1 MKKYVGY
8 MVAFVFGTYLWFV
21 LLPMWFNYSFP
32 TGGWDW
38 LGFVGVVGGL
48 FLSVWCLKK
57 QQELSVVPCLD
68 VDAYSTLDNNAQN
81 KVFRIFND
89 TDGRIYNDGYIILR
103 TPGKTEPDG
112 FRKSANI
119 KVTNKGLSTAFQV
132 CVYLYDLKSVKGL
145 ASLDEIATTPIDD
158 FYDKIDYKGYTYYEE
173 TDVDAEPVK
182 SESGW
187 LISPQYNLCANAGE
201 FNLVFDFSKVTQKYH
216 STAYDRYPWEYNTF
230 ILGGDVILIE
240 SDLLA
245 DALNALPQENRDIL
259 LMYWFLEMADREI
272 AERMNLARRTIN
284 NRRLKSYRLLKELMG
299 GDTDA

>member
-8 MVAFVFGTYLWFV
+8 MIAFVFGTYLWFT

-38 LGFVGVVGGL
+38 LGFVGVIGGL

-68 VDAYSTLDNNAQN
+68 VDAYSTLDDTAHN
-81 KVFRIFND
+81 KVFRRFND

-158 FYDKIDYKGYTYYEE
+158 FYDKIDYKGYTYYE
-173 TDVDAEPVK
+173 
-182 SESGW
+182 
-187 LISPQYNLCANAGE
+187 
-201 FNLVFDFSKVTQKYH
+201 
-216 STAYDRYPWEYNTF
+216 
-230 ILGGDVILIE
+230 
-240 SDLLA
+240 
-245 DALNALPQENRDIL
+245 
-259 LMYWFLEMADREI
+259 
-272 AERMNLARRTIN
+272 
-284 NRRLKSYRLLKELMG
+284 
-299 GDTDA
+299 

>member
-1 MKKYVGY
+1 MG
-8 MVAFVFGTYLWFV
+8 L
-21 LLPMWFNYSFP
+21 
-32 TGGWDW
+32 
-38 LGFVGVVGGL
+38 VGVCRCGWRLV
-48 FLSVWCLKK
+48 FICVVFEK

-158 FYDKIDYKGYTYYEE
+158 FTIRLIIRAIHTMRK
-173 TDVDAEPVK
+173 PV
-182 SESGW
+182 SM
-187 LISPQYNLCANAGE
+187 PNL
-201 FNLVFDFSKVTQKYH
+201 
-216 STAYDRYPWEYNTF
+216 
-230 ILGGDVILIE
+230 
-240 SDLLA
+240 
-245 DALNALPQENRDIL
+245 
-259 LMYWFLEMADREI
+259 
-272 AERMNLARRTIN
+272 
-284 NRRLKSYRLLKELMG
+284 
-299 GDTDA
+299 

>member
-38 LGFVGVVGGL
+38 LGFVGVFGGL

-57 QQELSVVPCLD
+57 QQELS
-68 VDAYSTLDNNAQN
+68 
-81 KVFRIFND
+81 
-89 TDGRIYNDGYIILR
+89 ILR

-173 TDVDAEPVK
+173 TGVDAEPVK
-182 SESGW
+182 NESGW

-216 STAYDRYPWEYNTF
+216 S
-230 ILGGDVILIE
+230 ILKFEFEDIYQKKYHQFLYLYFDKE
-240 SDLLA
+240 ECA
-245 DALNALPQENRDIL
+245 ALPISKLYSR
-259 LMYWFLEMADREI
+259 
-272 AERMNLARRTIN
+272 
-284 NRRLKSYRLLKELMG
+284 
-299 GDTDA
+299 

>member
-1 MKKYVGY
+1 

-158 FYDKIDYKGYTYYEE
+158 FYAYFTNCFKSFYGYSPSEWVQRHNDKGE
-173 TDVDAEPVK
+173 TPK
-182 SESGW
+182 
-187 LISPQYNLCANAGE
+187 
-201 FNLVFDFSKVTQKYH
+201 
-216 STAYDRYPWEYNTF
+216 
-230 ILGGDVILIE
+230 
-240 SDLLA
+240 
-245 DALNALPQENRDIL
+245 
-259 LMYWFLEMADREI
+259 
-272 AERMNLARRTIN
+272 
-284 NRRLKSYRLLKELMG
+284 
-299 GDTDA
+299 

>member
-158 FYDKIDYKGYTYYEE
+158 FYDKIDYKGYIYYEE
-173 TDVDAEPVK
+173 TGVDAEPVK
-182 SESGW
+182 NESGW

-216 STAYDRYPWEYNTF
+216 S
-230 ILGGDVILIE
+230 ILKFEFEDIYQKKYHQFLYLYFDKE
-240 SDLLA
+240 ECA
-245 DALNALPQENRDIL
+245 ALPISKLYSR
-259 LMYWFLEMADREI
+259 
-272 AERMNLARRTIN
+272 
-284 NRRLKSYRLLKELMG
+284 
-299 GDTDA
+299 